1 MPQVKQFTQLAFVD
15 PTVPNV
21 EFLSRNLQPNVAAIL
36 LTGSDAAPRQ
46 MARALAGRED
56 IEAIHIIAHGR
67 AGEVSFGSGLLSLE
81 TLDAHEADLAA
92 IGRALDVDGEILLW
106 SCNTGEGARGAAF
119 VDGLSL
125 ATGVAV
131 AASTGR
137 IGTAALAAAGN
148 STCGRETRRCR
159 R

>member
-1 MPQVKQFTQLAFVD
+1 
-15 PTVPNV
+15 
-21 EFLSRNLQPNVAAIL
+21 L

-92 IGRALDVDGEILLW
+92 IGRALDVDGE
-106 SCNTGEGARGAAF
+106 SY
-119 VDGLSL
+119 
-125 ATGVAV
+125 
-131 AASTGR
+131 
-137 IGTAALAAAGN
+137 
-148 STCGRETRRCR
+148 CGRATPVRVRAAR
-159 R
+159 PLLTA